1 MFTTPIIFLS
11 KAKSHHIPH
20 PEICRNYNRST
31 PSRFVFMDTNSDGKR
46 KKYIYK
52 QVKQENRSLS
62 HLCRTRRCT
71 HSQWSACFY
80 SRCYGN
86 GCLKRSLHLCYARNG
101 GGREG
106 SQITITIPWY
116 ILVYI
121 YIYIIYRKIDMQI
134 YITQHAME
142 YKTCFACPFLMH
154 IRSL

>member
-1 MFTTPIIFLS
+1 MLTSSRIKKAVNLEPCLQPLLSSSLKRNHIIF
-11 KAKSHHIPH
+11 HILKFVVTTTEVH
-20 PEICRNYNRST
+20 PAVLFLWTQTRMVKEKN
-31 PSRFVFMDTNSDGKR
+31 
-46 KKYIYK
+46 IYK

-121 YIYIIYRKIDMQI
+121 Y
-134 YITQHAME
+134 T
-142 YKTCFACPFLMH
+142 
-154 IRSL
+154 